1 MSNEL
6 DKYKNKNS
14 SRHHYIPQF
23 LINGFVNDNGL
34 LYVYDKQRDKILNKP
49 KPPRS
54 IFFETDRNTIGLNDG
69 IQSSILEDTLYQDL
83 DNIGSDIVRYYQ
95 TAKLNEMNFSDD
107 KSTQF
112 LFFLISLFWRIP
124 YTDNAV
130 NDLVDNAVINSI
142 GIDSEILRNDE
153 TFRKSRRSGIM
164 IHTIKEMLKNPEAL
178 SKFINLN
185 QFSKGILVIGDNPL
199 HFRKTSSKFSDF
211 GKEDFLIALTSNR
224 LYSSTKESFI
234 KLNDY
239 NAIAYNIAVINQSVR
254 YVCCGELEYL
264 EKSVRLY
271 NTISEKGLNYFIAE
285 RPFRNEYK
293 TVPNKRI

>member
-6 DKYKNKNS
+6 DKYKIKNS

-34 LYVYDKQRDKILNKP
+34 LYIYDKQRDKILNKP
-49 KPPRS
+49 KPPKS
-54 IFFETDRNTIGLNDG
+54 IFFETDRNTIDLNNG

-95 TAKLNEMNFSDD
+95 TSRLNEMDFSDD
-107 KSTQF
+107 KSAQF

-124 YTDNAV
+124 YTDFAV
-130 NDLVDNAVINSI
+130 DNLMDNAVINST

-153 TFRKSRRSGIM
+153 AFRKSRRSGVM
-164 IHTIKEMLKNPEAL
+164 IHTIKEMLKNPKAL
-178 SKFINLN
+178 SKFINLT
-185 QFSKGILVIGDNPL
+185 QFSKGLLVIGDNPL
-199 HFRKTSSKFSDF
+199 LFRKTSSKFSDF

-224 LYSSTKESFI
+224 MYSSTKESFI

-239 NAIAYNIAVINQSVR
+239 NAIAHNIAIINQSVR
-254 YVCCGELEYL
+254 YICCGDLDYL

-271 NTISEKGLNYFIAE
+271 SDISEKGLNHLIAE
-285 RPFRNEYK
+285 RPFRDEYK
-293 TVPNKRI
+293 NCP